1 MIEIIGKNGA
11 GKTFIANQLY
21 KKNFL
26 RNVGY
31 TTRKKREG
39 EIDGIDYHFITGEQ
53 FTELLNNN
61 TFIDYKYRNGAYYG
75 ISKMNLSYNTIIV
88 SGNSDKIESITGF
101 KVFKLY
107 IDSDISV
114 RYDRV
119 KNRNDTMIDL
129 FNRFHNENY
138 SFLVDF
144 KAIFINNDEFNNLS
158 LDLILEYLTKHELIQ
173 HLEDNREFLQSKVDN
188 FDFQELK
195 KCNDQL
201 LLILKYEEYLMRK
214 MYLEYNNPILLQS
227 DIAKHNYYNFM
238 VNFLEVSKIDFCI
251 SNNSLYINVND
262 ENYNLDY
269 KLKKKVKR

>member
-21 KKNFL
+21 QKNFL

-39 EIDGIDYHFITGEQ
+39 EIDGIDYHFITEEQ
-53 FTELLNNN
+53 FAELLNNN
-61 TFIDYKYRNGAYYG
+61 AFIDYKYRNGAYYG
-75 ISKMNLSYNTIIV
+75 ISKTDLSDNTIIV
-88 SGNSDKIESITGF
+88 SGNSNKIENATGF
-101 KVFKLY
+101 KVFKFY

-119 KNRNDTMIDL
+119 KNRNDTMINL

-138 SFLVDF
+138 SYLTDF
-144 KAIFINNDEFNNLS
+144 KAIFINNDEFNDLS
-158 LDLILEYLTKHELIQ
+158 LNMILEYLNKHELVK
-173 HLEDNREFLQSKVDN
+173 HLEDNRKFLQSKVDN

-195 KCNDQL
+195 KSNDQL
-201 LLILKYEEYLMRK
+201 LLVLKYEEYLMRK
-214 MYLEYNNPILLQS
+214 MYLEYNDPFLLQS
-227 DIAKHNYYNFM
+227 DIAKQNYYKFM
-238 VNFLEVSKIDFCI
+238 VNFLEGSKIDFDI
-251 SNNSLYINVND
+251 LNNSLYFNVNN

-269 KLKKKVKR
+269 KLKRKVR